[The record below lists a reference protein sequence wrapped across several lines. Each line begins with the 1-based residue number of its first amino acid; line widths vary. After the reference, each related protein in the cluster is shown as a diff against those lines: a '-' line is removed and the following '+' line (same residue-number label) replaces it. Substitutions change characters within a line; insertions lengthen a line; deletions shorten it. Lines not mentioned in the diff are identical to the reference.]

1 MLKQKRKRR
10 MLGCISLDQSTLEG
24 LKLKIKTKVWT
35 RVNGQIHGDWG
46 VLCTYHHK
54 EEVVSL

>member
-1 MLKQKRKRR
+1 

-24 LKLKIKTKVWT
+24 LNLKTKTKVWI